1 MKIEAT
7 TAQGAN
13 PAPLAHQSHVAE
25 QGRLDRKHVEP
36 RHVATWVT
44 AHQHQHLQPVIVD
57 VARVH
62 HIGVFVED
70 FVPGLSIDRD
80 AGRCSTDIDPRRAPE
95 QRNARNSDRNEGCVA
110 RGRRRI

>member
-25 QGRLDRKHVEP
+25 QARLDRKHVEP
-36 RHVATWVT
+36 RHVTTWVT
-44 AHQHQHLQPVIVD
+44 AIEHQHLQPVIVD

-62 HIGVFVED
+62 HIDVFVRQGGS
-70 FVPGLSIDRD
+70 V
-80 AGRCSTDIDPRRAPE
+80 
-95 QRNARNSDRNEGCVA
+95 QR
-110 RGRRRI
+110 II